1 MILGRVGE
9 VDGHYIA
16 TRFVTLVPV
25 ECLYFA
31 FNRSSK
37 PDATAKKKREGLR
50 VRPHWLSVGIGCAQV
65 WLPIVAVVLP
75 TAQLLGPGRVPI
87 LTWLVSA
94 ALVVA
99 SSAVRRLGGLPER
112 EKARLRLLGS
122 VTGLRIDPSR
132 LLPRTREV
140 KRESL
145 GQLMEKAGIPLD
157 PRELV
162 QLLDDIPTPAL
173 PLVHGYAC
181 YAGDD
186 PEWRS
191 CAELIFT
198 RYEQLEV

>member
-16 TRFVTLVPV
+16 TRFVAGVPV

-31 FNRSSK
+31 PNRSSK
-37 PDATAKKKREGLR
+37 PDAPTKKRGGLR
-50 VRPHWLSVGIGCAQV
+50 IRPHWLSVAVGCAQV
-65 WLPIVAVVLP
+65 WLPIVAIALP
-75 TAQLLGPGRVPI
+75 TAQLFAAGRVP
-87 LTWLVSA
+87 LPTWLVS
-94 ALVVA
+94 LVLVAA
-99 SSAVRRLGGLPER
+99 SSAVRRLGRLPER

-132 LLPRTREV
+132 LLPSTRQG
-140 KRESL
+140 KRDSL
-145 GQLMEKAGIPLD
+145 GQLMEKAGIPLT
-157 PRELV
+157 PAELV

-186 PEWRS
+186 PEWRA